1 MSDDRWLEIDSGI
14 AAAVSHFASAV
25 GICRLPG
32 LHDDSMTGYIQR
44 MAFMH
49 AMQSGYTSLETSLIR
64 IMEARGED
72 TPSGRQ
78 WHADLIQR
86 AGRPTNTR
94 PPILPES
101 LLPKIDRAREFRR
114 VAAHAYDNFD
124 PDDAEPAVRAAEK
137 IAAELTDAIAAF
149 RTATDP

>member
-1 MSDDRWLEIDSGI
+1 
-14 AAAVSHFASAV
+14 
-25 GICRLPG
+25 
-32 LHDDSMTGYIQR
+32 
-44 MAFMH
+44 MH

-64 IMEARGED
+64 ILEARGED

-78 WHADLIQR
+78 WCADLIQR

-101 LLPKIDRAREFRR
+101 LLPKIDRARKFRHA
-114 VAAHAYDNFD
+114 AAHAYDNFD